1 MKVSEKILK
10 QCKPAKGHVLVL
22 KSLPASMK
30 AYGGFQWPESGAV
43 FAPDWKPTE
52 ECGNGLHGWLWGA
65 GDAGLR
71 CMDDDAKWLVLS
83 VPSDFVDL
91 GQKVKFPSCEIKY
104 LGDRETAVAI
114 IQHYAPGGT
123 PAMFGTAT
131 AGNRGTATAGD
142 RGTATAGDEGTATAG
157 DEGTATAGYRGT
169 ATAGNRGTAT
179 AGDEGTATAG
189 DEGTATAGDR
199 GTATAGDEGVIIIH
213 WWDIAAEKKRRKIAL
228 VDGLTILPGV
238 KYRLNDL
245 AEFEAVE

>member
-22 KSLPASMK
+22 KSIAANMK

-43 FAPDWKPTE
+43 SAPDWKPTE

-131 AGNRGTATAGD
+131 AGY

-157 DEGTATAGYRGT
+157 DEGTATAG
-169 ATAGNRGTAT
+169 NRGTAT
-179 AGDEGTATAG
+179 AGY
-189 DEGTATAGDR
+189 R

>member
-22 KSLPASMK
+22 KSIAANMK

-43 FAPDWKPTE
+43 SAPDWKPTE

-131 AGNRGTATAGD
+131 AGD

-157 DEGTATAGYRGT
+157 DEGTATAGY
-169 ATAGNRGTAT
+169 
-179 AGDEGTATAG
+179 E
-189 DEGTATAGDR
+189 

>member
-1 MKVSEKILK
+1 MQVSEKLLK
-10 QCKPAKGHVLVL
+10 KCKPTKGHVLVL

-131 AGNRGTATAGD
+131 AG
-142 RGTATAGDEGTATAG
+142 

-169 ATAGNRGTAT
+169 ATAGY
-179 AGDEGTATAG
+179 EGTATAG
-189 DEGTATAGDR
+189 DEAARAKDAELIQRLVNCLHAVANLSDRDADERATVARPGLEAAAAAGF
-199 GTATAGDEGVIIIH
+199 
-213 WWDIAAEKKRRKIAL
+213 KI
-228 VDGLTILPGV
+228 
-238 KYRLNDL
+238 
-245 AEFEAVE
+245 

>member
-1 MKVSEKILK
+1 M
-10 QCKPAKGHVLVL
+10 LVL

-131 AGNRGTATAGD
+131 AG
-142 RGTATAGDEGTATAG
+142 DEGTATAG

-169 ATAGNRGTAT
+169 ATAGDEGTATAGNRGTAT
-179 AGDEGTATAG
+179 AGY
-189 DEGTATAGDR
+189 R

>member
-1 MKVSEKILK
+1 MQVSEKLLK
-10 QCKPAKGHVLVL
+10 KCKPTKGHVLVL

-52 ECGNGLHGWLWGA
+52 KCGNGLHGWLWGA

-131 AGNRGTATAGD
+131 AGD
-142 RGTATAGDEGTATAG
+142 RGTATAGDE
-157 DEGTATAGYRGT
+157 
-169 ATAGNRGTAT
+169 
-179 AGDEGTATAG
+179 
-189 DEGTATAGDR
+189 

>member
-1 MKVSEKILK
+1 MQVSEKILK

-22 KSLPASMK
+22 KSIAANMK

-43 FAPDWKPTE
+43 SAPDWKPTE

-131 AGNRGTATAGD
+131 AG
-142 RGTATAGDEGTATAG
+142 
-157 DEGTATAGYRGT
+157 Y
-169 ATAGNRGTAT
+169 
-179 AGDEGTATAG
+179 
-189 DEGTATAGDR
+189 R

>member
-1 MKVSEKILK
+1 
-10 QCKPAKGHVLVL
+10 
-22 KSLPASMK
+22 
-30 AYGGFQWPESGAV
+30 
-43 FAPDWKPTE
+43 
-52 ECGNGLHGWLWGA
+52 
-65 GDAGLR
+65 
-71 CMDDDAKWLVLS
+71 MDDDAKWLVLS

-131 AGNRGTATAGD
+131 AGY

-157 DEGTATAGYRGT
+157 YE
-169 ATAGNRGTAT
+169 
-179 AGDEGTATAG
+179 
-189 DEGTATAGDR
+189 

>member
-1 MKVSEKILK
+1 MQVSEKLLK
-10 QCKPAKGHVLVL
+10 KCKPTKGHVLVL

-131 AGNRGTATAGD
+131 AGD
-142 RGTATAGDEGTATAG
+142 R
-157 DEGTATAGYRGT
+157 GTATAGYRGT
-169 ATAGNRGTAT
+169 ATAGY
-179 AGDEGTATAG
+179 EGTATAG
-189 DEGTATAGDR
+189 YEGTATAGNR

>member
-1 MKVSEKILK
+1 MQVSEKLLK
-10 QCKPAKGHVLVL
+10 KCKPTKGHVLVL

-131 AGNRGTATAGD
+131 AGY
-142 RGTATAGDEGTATAG
+142 RGTATAGDE
-157 DEGTATAGYRGT
+157 
-169 ATAGNRGTAT
+169 
-179 AGDEGTATAG
+179 
-189 DEGTATAGDR
+189 

>member
-22 KSLPASMK
+22 KSIAANMK

-43 FAPDWKPTE
+43 SAPDWKPTE

-131 AGNRGTATAGD
+131 AGNRGTATAGY

-157 DEGTATAGYRGT
+157 
-169 ATAGNRGTAT
+169 NRGTAT
-179 AGDEGTATAG
+179 AGY
-189 DEGTATAGDR
+189 R

>member
-22 KSLPASMK
+22 KSIAANMK

-43 FAPDWKPTE
+43 SAPDWKPTE

-131 AGNRGTATAGD
+131 AG
-142 RGTATAGDEGTATAG
+142 DEGTATAG
-157 DEGTATAGYRGT
+157 DEGTATAG
-169 ATAGNRGTAT
+169 NRGTAT
-179 AGDEGTATAG
+179 AGY
-189 DEGTATAGDR
+189 R

>member
-22 KSLPASMK
+22 KSIAANMK

-43 FAPDWKPTE
+43 SAPDWKPTE

-131 AGNRGTATAGD
+131 AGD
-142 RGTATAGDEGTATAG
+142 RGTATAG
-157 DEGTATAGYRGT
+157 Y
-169 ATAGNRGTAT
+169 
-179 AGDEGTATAG
+179 
-189 DEGTATAGDR
+189 R

>member
-22 KSLPASMK
+22 KSIAANMK

-43 FAPDWKPTE
+43 SAPDWKPTE

-131 AGNRGTATAGD
+131 AGD
-142 RGTATAGDEGTATAG
+142 R
-157 DEGTATAGYRGT
+157 GTATAGYRGT

-179 AGDEGTATAG
+179 AGNE
-189 DEGTATAGDR
+189 

>member
-1 MKVSEKILK
+1 MQVSEKLLK
-10 QCKPAKGHVLVL
+10 KCKPTKGHVLVL

-131 AGNRGTATAGD
+131 AG
-142 RGTATAGDEGTATAG
+142 DEGTATAG
-157 DEGTATAGYRGT
+157 DEGTATAGY
-169 ATAGNRGTAT
+169 
-179 AGDEGTATAG
+179 
-189 DEGTATAGDR
+189 R